1 MNQKNTMSNH
11 HHFNYIELPA
21 TDLAAMKKFYGDAF
35 GWTFQDWGDTY
46 VAIQGAGV
54 DGGFDA
60 ASENRK
66 PTDQGVLVILFSDDL
81 VASEKAV
88 IDAGGTISVPAFD
101 FPGGRRFHFTDPSG
115 NELGIWAAPAQ
126 S

>member
-1 MNQKNTMSNH
+1 VSKH

-21 TDLAAMKKFYGDAF
+21 TDLAAMKTFYGNVF

-46 VAIQGAGV
+46 ASIHGAGV

-60 ASENRK
+60 QSDRK
-66 PTDQGVLVILFSDDL
+66 PSDQGALVILYSDDL
-81 VASEKAV
+81 EASQERV
-88 IDAGGTISVPAFD
+88 ESAGGEISVPIFS

-115 NELGIWAAPAQ
+115 NELGVWTIVKEG
-126 S
+126 